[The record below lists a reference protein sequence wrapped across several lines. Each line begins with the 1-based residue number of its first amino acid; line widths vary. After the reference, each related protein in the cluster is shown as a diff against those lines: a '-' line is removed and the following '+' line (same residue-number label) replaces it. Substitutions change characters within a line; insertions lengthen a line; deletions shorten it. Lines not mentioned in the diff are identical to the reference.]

1 MNDSSRPPGHAP
13 ADGRVFPRFAG
24 IRTFMRLPHMVELV
38 GVDVAIIGIPFDT
51 ATSFRAGAR
60 FGPAA
65 IREMSVLLRPF
76 HPGHSVDLFEQLSVI
91 DYGDLPIVPGNVERT
106 YEAVEKGLGP
116 LVDADVLPL
125 VLGGDHSITLAE
137 LRVLAARH
145 GPLALLQFD
154 AHADTW
160 DQYFGERYFHGTTF
174 RRAVEEGLLLQE
186 SSLQVGMRGSL
197 YDADDTRRAEELGLR
212 VVPAEELRTL
222 SPSAFGAVVRER
234 VGDSPVFVS
243 FDVDFADPAY
253 APGTG
258 TPEVA
263 GFTSTEIVA
272 FLQALGGIRLVGSD
286 CVEVSPPYDSLG
298 QTTALLAANV
308 AWEILALA
316 AVAARERA
324 TTRS

>member
-1 MNDSSRPPGHAP
+1 VFISQVRPT
-13 ADGRVFPRFAG
+13 RV
-24 IRTFMRLPHMVELV
+24 
-38 GVDVAIIGIPFDT
+38 
-51 ATSFRAGAR
+51 
-60 FGPAA
+60 
-65 IREMSVLLRPF
+65 
-76 HPGHSVDLFEQLSVI
+76 
-91 DYGDLPIVPGNVERT
+91 
-106 YEAVEKGLGP
+106 
-116 LVDADVLPL
+116 
-125 VLGGDHSITLAE
+125 
-137 LRVLAARH
+137 
-145 GPLALLQFD
+145 
-154 AHADTW
+154 
-160 DQYFGERYFHGTTF
+160 
-174 RRAVEEGLLLQE
+174 VEEGLLLQE

-197 YDADDTRRAEELGLR
+197 YDADDMQRSEELGLR
-212 VVPAEELRTL
+212 VVPAEELREL
-222 SPSAFGAVVRER
+222 SPSEFGAVVKER
-234 VGDSPVFVS
+234 VGDSPVFLS

-286 CVEVSPPYDSLG
+286 CVEVSPPYDSAG